1 MLHILDKRKKDFIMA
16 KGKRL
21 TIAEK
26 IEKFEIKLMSLEDR
40 KKEILS
46 QIRSVKNEIKKLKS
60 EKNAQTLD
68 TIHRAIVKKNIN
80 PNVVLDFVNGLTE
93 DKENKEE

>member
-1 MLHILDKRKKDFIMA
+1 MA

-60 EKNAQTLD
+60 EKNAETLD

-80 PNVVLDFVNGLTE
+80 PNIVLDFVNGLTE

>member
-1 MLHILDKRKKDFIMA
+1 MA

-60 EKNAQTLD
+60 KKNAQTLD

>member
-1 MLHILDKRKKDFIMA
+1 MA

-60 EKNAQTLD
+60 EKNAETLD

-80 PNVVLDFVNGLTE
+80 PNVVLDFVNGLAK
-93 DKENKEE
+93 DKKNKEE

>member
-1 MLHILDKRKKDFIMA
+1 MA

-21 TIAEK
+21 TIAER

-46 QIRSVKNEIKKLKS
+46 QIRSVKNEIKKLES